1 MLFFFFSTLKNI
13 LDDSISRPLIFLS
26 QGQRF
31 SFFNFYF
38 FLVEEFLILK
48 TFNF

>member
-1 MLFFFFSTLKNI
+1 MLFSFFSILKNI
-13 LDDSISRPLIFLS
+13 LDDSFSRPLIFLS
-26 QGQRF
+26 RGKVLF
-31 SFFNFYF
+31 LKFLF